1 MKKNYIA
8 PEVKVTKV
16 ALQNMIA
23 MSLDPKPYNGEPVL
37 GKEELDEDL
46 SDILDGWNL

>member
-23 MSLDPKPYNGEPVL
+23 LSLDPNAYNNEPIL

-46 SDILDGWNL
+46 SDILDGWDF